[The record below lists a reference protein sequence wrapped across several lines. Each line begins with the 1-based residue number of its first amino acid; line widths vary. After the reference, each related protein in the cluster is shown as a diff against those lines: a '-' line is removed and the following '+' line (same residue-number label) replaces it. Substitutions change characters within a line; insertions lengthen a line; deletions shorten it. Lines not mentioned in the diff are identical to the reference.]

1 MLAAFFGPI
10 LANITARATGYVSIA
25 LAVVIILL
33 GVYVKGRQDGA
44 NLTELK
50 YSAQRQEWEAKL
62 HQAELDILATNNMI
76 VNDYIEE
83 AAKVQAEINRLSKR
97 PKIVYKYIS
106 KRVNVPVPKGF
117 VELHNIAAKG
127 EHIGKPSPGAD
138 QPSDKKL
145 TDVVSVIATNYYQ
158 CNAEKAQLKALQAVV
173 DNFQK
178 KQKELLK

>member
-10 LANITARATGYVSIA
+10 LARITARATFYVSVA
-25 LAVVIILL
+25 LAVVLILL
-33 GVYVKGRQDGA
+33 SVYAKGRQDGA

-50 YSAQRQEWEAKL
+50 YSTQRQEWEAKVR
-62 HQAELDILATNNMI
+62 QAEADILATNTMI

-83 AAKVQAEINRLSKR
+83 AAKVQAEMDRLSKR
-97 PKIVYKYIS
+97 PKIVYKYIPS
-106 KRVNVPVPKGF
+106 KVNVQVPKGF

-138 QPSDKKL
+138 QLSDKKL
-145 TDVVSVIATNYYQ
+145 TDVVSVVATNYYQ
-158 CNAEKAQLKALQAVV
+158 CNAEKAQLTALQAVV

-178 KQKELLK
+178 KQKGLLK